1 MTEKLT
7 AILDQLEAQQQPSGR
22 FVVLDKRVGAHELL
36 QMVYR
41 GEVTITP
48 QQMQAAKESIAYEKP
63 KLTAVAHFEG
73 SFYEALEREI
83 EKRANRPPPS
93 LMIEGK
99 AVEVQS
105 AERLK
110 GPFTRPRGRR
120 V

>member
-1 MTEKLT
+1 MTDKLD
-7 AILDQLEAQQQPSGR
+7 AALARLEQQPA
-22 FVVLDKRVGAHELL
+22 LPQDIGAHELL

-41 GEVTITP
+41 GEIAVTP
-48 QQMQAAKESIAYEKP
+48 QQLSAAKEAIAYEKP

-93 LMIEGK
+93 LLIEGK
-99 AVEVQS
+99 ATEVQS
-105 AERLK
+105 AEVLRK
-110 GPFTRPRGRR
+110 PFTRSQGRR

>member
-1 MTEKLT
+1 MAGGKKMDGLVDLSVRIIEEEEKPT
-7 AILDQLEAQQQPSGR
+7 MPKGI
-22 FVVLDKRVGAHELL
+22 GAHELL

-41 GEVTITP
+41 GEVTITA

-73 SFYEALEREI
+73 SFYEALEQAI

-93 LMIEGK
+93 LLIEAK
-99 AVEVQS
+99 PVEPQP
-105 AERLK
+105 AEVLK
-110 GPFTRPRGRR
+110 KPFSKLRR

>member
-1 MTEKLT
+1 MTDKL
-7 AILDQLEAQQQPSGR
+7 AVILDRLEAQQQPSGR
-22 FVVLDKRVGAHELL
+22 FAVLDKRVGAHELL

-63 KLTAVAHFEG
+63 KLTAVAHYQG
-73 SFYEALEREI
+73 SFAEALEKAI
-83 EKRANRPPPS
+83 ERRVNRPPPS
-93 LMIEGK
+93 LLLKGK

-105 AERLK
+105 AEVLK
-110 GPFTRPRGRR
+110 KPFARRR

>member
-1 MTEKLT
+1 MTDKLT
-7 AILDQLEAQQQPSGR
+7 VILDQLEAQQQPSGR
-22 FVVLDKRVGAHELL
+22 FAVLDKRVGAHELL

-41 GEVTITP
+41 GEVTITA

-63 KLTAVAHFEG
+63 KLTAVAHFQG
-73 SFYEALEREI
+73 SFYEALEQAI

-99 AVEVQS
+99 AVEPLP
-105 AERLK
+105 ADELK
-110 GPFTRPRGRR
+110 APFPRMRRR